1 MFTVWD
7 STGVQTPYAP
17 GVIRKRRVEQIDP
30 ASPFHRRTDNSIPAP
45 EQESSSSKGQN
56 AVKAYQEFSEPT
68 QPRQPAIQAK
78 QIMTSPVFTLPP
90 TTPLSEAWQ
99 VIKTNRFRHIP
110 ILSKAGKLIGML
122 SDRDV
127 LHATIQMAVTSTP
140 KNKRG
145 PATPI
150 QDVMIKNILSA
161 TPETEIRTIARIMF
175 EERIGSMPLVD
186 ATEEVV
192 GILTRSD
199 ILRTVVNEAPFEL
212 WI

>member
-1 MFTVWD
+1 MFTMWD
-7 STGVQTPYAP
+7 STGVQSPYAP
-17 GVIRKRRVEQIDP
+17 GVIRKRRVEHVDP
-30 ASPFHRRTDNSIPAP
+30 ASPLHRRTENAPAAT
-45 EQESSSSKGQN
+45 EQESSSSEGQG
-56 AVKAYQEFSEPT
+56 AAKAYQEFSGT
-68 QPRQPAIQAK
+68 TLPRQPAIQAK

-99 VIKTNRFRHIP
+99 IIQTNRFRHIP
-110 ILSKAGKLIGML
+110 IVSKAGRLIGML

-127 LHATIQMAVTSTP
+127 LHATIQVALTSTT
-140 KNKRG
+140 KNNRG
-145 PATPI
+145 PATSI
-150 QDVMIKNILSA
+150 EDVMIKNILSA

-212 WI
+212 WL

>member
-1 MFTVWD
+1 MFTMWD
-7 STGVQTPYAP
+7 SSGVQTPYAP
-17 GVIRKRRVEQIDP
+17 GVIRKRRVEQVAP
-30 ASPFHRRTDNSIPAP
+30 ASPLHRRTDNASAAA
-45 EQESSSSKGQN
+45 EQESLSSKDQS
-56 AVKAYQEFSEPT
+56 AAKAYQEFSEST

-90 TTPLSEAWQ
+90 TTLLSEAWQ
-99 VIKTNRFRHIP
+99 AIKTNRFRHIP
-110 ILSKAGKLIGML
+110 ILSETGRLIGIL
-122 SDRDV
+122 SDRDL
-127 LHATIQMAVTSTP
+127 LHATIQMASTSTT
-140 KNKRG
+140 KNHRG
-145 PATPI
+145 PATSI
-150 QDVMIKNILSA
+150 EDIMIKNILSA

>member
-1 MFTVWD
+1 MFTMWD
-7 STGVQTPYAP
+7 SSGVQTPYVP
-17 GVIRKRRVEQIDP
+17 GVIRKRRVEHVNP
-30 ASPFHRRTDNSIPAP
+30 ASPLHRRTDHAPAP
-45 EQESSSSKGQN
+45 TEQESSSSKGQN
-56 AVKAYQEFSEPT
+56 AAKVYQEVSET
-68 QPRQPAIQAK
+68 AQPRQPAIQAK
-78 QIMTSPVFTLPP
+78 QIMTSPVFTLPL

-99 VIKTNRFRHIP
+99 AIKTHRFRHIP
-110 ILSKAGKLIGML
+110 IVSKAGRLTGIL
-122 SDRDV
+122 SDRDL
-127 LHATIQMAVTSTP
+127 LHATIQMALASTP
-140 KNKRG
+140 GSHRG

-150 QDVMIKNILSA
+150 EDVMIKNILSA